1 MCYINATTPSL
12 ASAVIKLLC
21 NVTRNQNNAI
31 KVYKGFTDPL
41 ATFKSLLDLFNIQN
55 QMIAD
60 NYDYISYLISNL
72 CQLHE
77 VRM

>member
-1 MCYINATTPSL
+1 MNKKTPRL
-12 ASAVIKLLC
+12 TSAVLMLLC
-21 NVTRNQNNAI
+21 NLTRDQNNTI

-41 ATFKSLLDLFNIQN
+41 AMFQLLLDLFNIQDRDSKN
-55 QMIAD
+55 